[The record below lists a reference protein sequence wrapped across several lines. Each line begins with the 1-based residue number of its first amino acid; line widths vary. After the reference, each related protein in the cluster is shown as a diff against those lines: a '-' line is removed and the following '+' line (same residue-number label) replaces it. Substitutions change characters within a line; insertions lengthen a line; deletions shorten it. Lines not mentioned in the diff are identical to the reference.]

1 MSIKVR
7 YFASLAER
15 VGCSESDFD
24 FKPGLSVSDIW
35 LIENAGRVM
44 PENILAA
51 IDLEYVSREVIVED
65 GAELAF
71 FPPVT
76 GG

>member
-15 VGCSESDFD
+15 VGRSESIVEYQ
-24 FKPGLSVSDIW
+24 PGLTVADIW
-35 LIENAGRVM
+35 QLEHPEQAM
-44 PENILAA
+44 PSNVLAA
-51 IDLEYVSREVIVED
+51 IDLDYVSAGVIVED
-65 GAELAF
+65 GVELAF

>member
-15 VGCSESDFD
+15 VGRSESEL
-24 FKPGLSVSDIW
+24 KAVETLTVSDVW
-35 LIENAGRVM
+35 QHDTSGM
-44 PENILAA
+44 PVPANLLAA
-51 IDLEYVSREVIVED
+51 VNMEYAALDSPVQDGDEV
-65 GAELAF
+65 AF